1 MRFYNE
7 HAREQVELS
16 GDLAAAWS
24 KLEGYAARFAL
35 LVHLVRA
42 ESGDTTLADAS
53 TVDEPSITA
62 GVILSRWFGR

>member
-1 MRFYNE
+1 MRVNKAE
-7 HAREQVELS
+7 MA

-42 ESGDTTLADAS
+42 ESGDQALADAG
-53 TVDEPSITA
+53 TVDEQSIAA
-62 GVILSRWFGR
+62 G

>member
-1 MRFYNE
+1 M
-7 HAREQVELS
+7 A

-42 ESGDTTLADAS
+42 ESGDPRWSMPARSMSRAS
-53 TVDEPSITA
+53 QR
-62 GVILSRWFGR
+62 G